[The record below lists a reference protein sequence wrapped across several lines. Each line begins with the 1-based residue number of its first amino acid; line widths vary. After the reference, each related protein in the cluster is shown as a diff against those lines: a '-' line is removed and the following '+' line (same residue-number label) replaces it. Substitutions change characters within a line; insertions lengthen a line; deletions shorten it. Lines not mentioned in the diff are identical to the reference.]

1 MSEESNVI
9 PFPKENIQ
17 KNEEFDEKILSS
29 NILDIKVNHINEAL
43 MIILPS
49 IFNNIDLA
57 GFPPSDSIEEDD
69 VKDINLIVESLR
81 SLLCKYYDVSHPF
94 QNLAEKVFEKE
105 EFSDEYA
112 LTKKLDLEFDTDKIG
127 EDINI
132 Q

>member
-1 MSEESNVI
+1 
-9 PFPKENIQ
+9 
-17 KNEEFDEKILSS
+17 
-29 NILDIKVNHINEAL
+29 

-49 IFNNIDLA
+49 LFNNIDIA
-57 GFPPSDSIEEDD
+57 GFPSSEAIGDDD

-81 SLLCKYYDVSHPF
+81 SLLCKYYDVKHPF
-94 QNLAEKVFEKE
+94 QDLAENVFEKE
-105 EFSDEYA
+105 EETDEYA

>member
-1 MSEESNVI
+1 MSENNNVI
-9 PFPKENIQ
+9 QFPKEKIQ
-17 KNEEFDEKILSS
+17 TPTQYDEKILSS
-29 NILDIKVNHINEAL
+29 NILDIKINHINEAL

-49 IFNNIDLA
+49 LFNNIDIA
-57 GFPPSDSIEEDD
+57 GFPPSEAIGDDD

-81 SLLCKYYDVSHPF
+81 SLLCKYYDVKHPF
-94 QNLAEKVFEKE
+94 QDLAENVFEKE
-105 EFSDEYA
+105 EETDEYA